1 MFSCKLDIS
10 NNGRVHKLRIINNA
24 DSMCYADALDLW
36 QHNESFRSFFIS
48 LLADAP
54 FSAFRWET
62 PPVTLDTVS
71 RDFEFVLLDSP
82 FLDLPPEP
90 EVFAR
95 YFSDAESDSGIVVFE
110 NLGRDA
116 VLVAPSPRALDSA
129 YAHLAAF
136 TRDGP
141 GLQNHALWQVIGRT
155 MQQRITNR
163 PVWLSTAGGG
173 VAWLHVRLDRRPKYY
188 GFGPYRE
195 FP

>member
-1 MFSCKLDIS
+1 MFSCKLDIL
-10 NNGRVHKLRIINNA
+10 NNGRTQKYRIMKNA
-24 DSMCYADALDLW
+24 EPMRYADALDLW
-36 QHNESFRSFFIS
+36 QHSESFRSLFIS

-62 PPVTLDTVS
+62 PPVTLSTVN

-90 EVFAR
+90 KAFAS
-95 YFSDAESDSGIVVFE
+95 YFTSAESDAGIVVFE
-110 NLGRDA
+110 NLGKDA
-116 VLVAPSPRALDSA
+116 VLVAPSPRAPDSA
-129 YAHLAAF
+129 YSHLAAF

-141 GLQNHALWQVIGRT
+141 GPQNHALWQVVGRT
-155 MQQRITNR
+155 MQQRLTNR

-188 GFGPYRE
+188 GFGPYRV